1 MHCPSLSTAL
11 FSLARCDVVAFIL
24 INFSVAVSQD
34 NSKNTSHA
42 YAEQTDRLHE
52 ELCSVHVK
60 MKLNYIKLI

>member
-42 YAEQTDRLHE
+42 YAEQTDCLHE